1 MISMSGRPL
10 LVLYLLSLATVSFGA
25 IVPFHYDW
33 PDFVHTDYG
42 FPVVWATHTT
52 ITFAGPV
59 NSWSVNVLNLIVNI
73 TVWMS
78 VSFFGFHAFAL
89 IARRLRSD
97 SKLSP

>member
-1 MISMSGRPL
+1 MISVSGRPL

-42 FPVVWATHTT
+42 FPLVWATHTT

-59 NSWSVNVLNLIVNI
+59 DSWSVNMFNLIFNI

-78 VSFFGFHAFAL
+78 VSFFGSQAFAL